1 MTMLENRV
9 VYRRSPRA
17 RRLSLRVDVRAGGI
31 VVVMPKRVSEAA
43 AADFLARNAG
53 WAMHQLAKLPQSR
66 SFNPGDSIPVLGQ
79 PRAIR
84 HDPGG
89 RGAVILEAEALLVTG
104 GLEHVAR
111 RVRDFLKALA
121 RREVSARALA
131 TGARLGLKATRITVR
146 DTATRWG
153 SCSPSGALSFSWRL
167 ILAPEW
173 VLDYVVAHE
182 VAHLKEMNHGP
193 RFWALVQSLVPEPEK
208 ARAWLGRHGGELHRY
223 G

>member
-1 MTMLENRV
+1 MTQLENRV
-9 VYRRSPRA
+9 VFRRSPRA

-43 AADFLARNAG
+43 AADFLNRNSG
-53 WAMHQLAKLPQSR
+53 WVMHQLAKLPKAR
-66 SFNPGDSIPVLGQ
+66 SFAPGDSIPVLGL
-79 PRAIR
+79 PRQIR
-84 HDPGG
+84 HHPDG
-89 RGAVILEAEALLVTG
+89 RGAVALEAEALVVTG
-104 GLEHVAR
+104 GEEHVPR
-111 RVRDFLKALA
+111 RVRDFLKGLA

-131 TGARLGLKATRITVR
+131 TAGRLGLRPARVTVR

-153 SCSPSGALSFSWRL
+153 SCSPAGALSFSWRL

-193 RFWALVQSLVPEPEK
+193 RFWALVRTLVPEPEK
-208 ARAWLGRHGGELHRY
+208 ARTWLGRHGGELHRY